1 MRIKTIII
9 VIITILLT
17 VVLMQNT
24 ERVNFN
30 VLWATFPMSKLVML
44 AIVAAFG
51 FILGLLVAR
60 PKRVKRLADEPAYNT
75 PENKKTNTLSDEDK
89 NYIN

>member
-9 VIITILLT
+9 VVITVLLT

-24 ERVNFN
+24 GQVNFKF
-30 VLWATFPMSKLVML
+30 LWVDTYFSKLVAL
-44 AIVAAFG
+44 AAFAALG

-60 PKRVKRLADEPAYNT
+60 PKKVKRLADEPPYNA
-75 PENKKTNTLSDEDK
+75 PNNDKTSTLSDDDK